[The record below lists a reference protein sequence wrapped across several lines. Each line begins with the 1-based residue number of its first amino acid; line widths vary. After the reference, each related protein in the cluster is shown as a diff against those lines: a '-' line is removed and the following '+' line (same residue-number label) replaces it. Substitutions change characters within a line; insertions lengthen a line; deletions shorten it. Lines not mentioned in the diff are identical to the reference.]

1 MRISVI
7 LSGCGVRDG
16 SEIHEAV
23 LLLLA
28 LDQAGHS
35 VSIFAP
41 DKAQADV
48 VNHATGRAMAEKRQ
62 VLAEAARIARGK
74 IRALSDLDVSACDAI
89 VLPGGMGA
97 VKNLCNFA
105 EAGIKCEVDD
115 VVASKLRSAHQNGKI
130 LGFMCIAPVLAAR
143 LFGDVHVRVT
153 IGDDEATARQIEAAG
168 AVHETHRATEACI
181 DMANKVVTTPAYM
194 NARSISD
201 VYASAQALVAGIEK
215 IKDANASVE

>member
-48 VNHATGRAMAEKRQ
+48 VNHATGRQMAEKRQ
-62 VLAEAARIARGK
+62 VLVEAARIARGK
-74 IRALSDLDVSACDAI
+74 IRPLSELDVSACDAI

-105 EAGIKCEVDD
+105 EAGMQCDVDEL
-115 VVASKLRSAHQNGKI
+115 VASKLRLAHQNGKI
-130 LGFMCIAPVLAAR
+130 LGFMCIAPVIAAR
-143 LFGDVHVRVT
+143 LFGESHVHVT
-153 IGDDEATARQIEAAG
+153 IGDDEATAHQIEATG
-168 AVHETHRATEACI
+168 AVHEVHRANEACI
-181 DMANKVVTTPAYM
+181 DSTHKIVTTPAYM
-194 NARSISD
+194 NARCISD

-215 IKDANASVE
+215 L